1 MSDKAKYGYLAGI
14 IDGEGCI
21 TIGAGRK
28 ATCTNYNSI
37 IMITNTNKKLIDW
50 LQQQFGGNYYKIPAQ
65 GNCKEAYR
73 WRFLKQKEI
82 EKLLLA
88 VLPYLIIKRQQAIT
102 LLEFVRLSKENA
114 SQRREELFQWMKLL
128 NKRGISVTTNTQDV
142 CKNCNDV
149 PHHHQNDGR
158 CLNEITSWK

>member
-1 MSDKAKYGYLAGI
+1 MSNKAKFGYLAGI

-28 ATCTNYNSI
+28 ETCTNYNSI
-37 IMITNTNKKLIDW
+37 IMVTNTNKKIIDW
-50 LQQQFGGNYYKIPAQ
+50 LQQQFGGNYYKIPAS

-88 VLPYLIIKRQQAIT
+88 ILPYLIIKREQAIV
-102 LLEFVRLSKENA
+102 LLEFVRMSKETA
-114 SQRREELFQWMKLL
+114 SQKREELFQKMKAL
-128 NKRGISVTTNTQDV
+128 NKRGISVTTNTQDTAEEAV
-142 CKNCNDV
+142 KIESELHSDMQSEPMV
-149 PHHHQNDGR
+149 T
-158 CLNEITSWK
+158 LVS